1 NQERGARWSQF
12 PLRTLKRVSIRLN
25 HSLRRVMRG
34 LDPRIHL
41 LRKKSFEAGWIAGSK
56 PGNDASLWF
65 DMNASRF
72 SDAGLSELQLG
83 RADLP
88 CIPFDRFAP
97 SAVPAAQ
104 V

>member
-1 NQERGARWSQF
+1 MRGQ
-12 PLRTLKRVSIRLN
+12 KRVEDARERAY
-25 HSLRRVMRG
+25 H
-34 LDPRIHL
+34 PRIHL
-41 LRKKSFEAGWIAGSK
+41 LRKKSFETGWIAGSK

-88 CIPFDRFAP
+88 RIPFDRFTP

-104 V
+104 RVDSDCTAANPGDAG